1 MVALSELQNNLLG
14 YVKSMAL
21 KCAVDLRIPDA
32 IHHRGGAATLADIVA
47 DTEVHPEKVPDLKRV
62 MQLLTT
68 SGIFT
73 TTGGGGSGDVTYGL
87 TTACRFLV
95 GRCNLSPM
103 VPFMVSPPIVSSF
116 FGMADWF
123 RTKEPAAVAAGSL
136 FELAHGC
143 SLGEMTR
150 NDAALGSVLNDS
162 VAADSRL
169 FLEVIVLVEGHI
181 FRGLNSL
188 VDVGGGGHGAAA
200 QVIARAF
207 PRIKCTVLDLPH
219 VVSKATSTD
228 GNLQFTAGDMFESIP
243 PADAVLLKVYIDHV
257 VFVYTYSSHSFFPN
271 RSRRTL
277 YS

>member
-1 MVALSELQNNLLG
+1 
-14 YVKSMAL
+14 
-21 KCAVDLRIPDA
+21 
-32 IHHRGGAATLADIVA
+32 
-47 DTEVHPEKVPDLKRV
+47 
-62 MQLLTT
+62 
-68 SGIFT
+68 
-73 TTGGGGSGDVTYGL
+73 
-87 TTACRFLV
+87 
-95 GRCNLSPM
+95 M

-219 VVSKATSTD
+219 SPPVTCLSRFHLRMLSYSRYILIMSCSCTRTRHTLFFRIVLVA
-228 GNLQFTAGDMFESIP
+228 LSI
-243 PADAVLLKVYIDHV
+243 A
-257 VFVYTYSSHSFFPN
+257 N
-271 RSRRTL
+271 
-277 YS
+277 